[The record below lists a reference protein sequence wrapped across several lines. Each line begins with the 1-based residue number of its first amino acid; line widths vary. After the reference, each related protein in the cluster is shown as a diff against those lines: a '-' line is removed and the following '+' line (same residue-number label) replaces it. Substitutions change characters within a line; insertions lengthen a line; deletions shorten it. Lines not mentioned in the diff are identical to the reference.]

1 MIAYVINLDKRKDKW
16 LGCQMEL
23 APHFDVVRVSA
34 IRHDWGWLGLAK
46 TFKQIFAQATGDV
59 LILEDDATYRGTITD
74 LTNAISD
81 LPQGWEMLM
90 LGANI
95 KNARMDRISKNV
107 ARTYGAWTT
116 HAIYYSYAF
125 CQEMADK
132 ELDVPIDEFF
142 RTIVHPRGNSY
153 VVYPFLSYQRPS
165 TSDIEGDYKDYTS
178 LFAESEERTK
188 AFVCI

>member
-1 MIAYVINLDKRKDKW
+1 MIANVINLDKRKDKW
-16 LGCQMEL
+16 LSCQMEL

-34 IRHDWGWLGLAK
+34 IRHEWGWLGLAK
-46 TFKQIFAQATGDV
+46 TFRQIFGEATGDV
-59 LILEDDATYRGTITD
+59 LIFEDDATYRGTITD
-74 LTNAISD
+74 LTNAIAD

-95 KNARMDRISKNV
+95 KDGRMDRISKNV

-125 CQEMADK
+125 CQEMASI
-132 ELDVPIDEFF
+132 ELDVPIDEYF

-165 TSDIEGDYKDYTS
+165 TSDIEGDYKDYTN
-178 LFAESEERTK
+178 LFTESEERTK
-188 AFVCI
+188 AFVCV